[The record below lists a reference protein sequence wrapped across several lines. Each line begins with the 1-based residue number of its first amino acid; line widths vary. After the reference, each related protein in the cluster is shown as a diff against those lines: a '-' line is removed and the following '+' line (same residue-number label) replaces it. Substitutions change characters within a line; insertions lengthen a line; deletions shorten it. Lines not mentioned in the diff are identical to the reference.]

1 MMIKLSHFINH
12 FLTNENG
19 LNDHEQDYNILYIP
33 DKQELEIRINTFVNP
48 YTQDVST
55 VYQERLERFKAFEY
69 VAAIS
74 ADTPSKL
81 GFMKIVMSIPIKKAT
96 DDVLTQIKDTI
107 HSIYNEWKPNESL
120 VCFKAMYN
128 GAISYFED
136 EWWYPTRAVIMNNGE
151 YKRYDFSDETK
162 FDEKMWELVQGEYDQ
177 LEFSDSFS
185 LISPNEFQNIW
196 QTTEFDY
203 NPKPF

>member
-1 MMIKLSHFINH
+1 MKSLLFNLAKVICNTLHFTVEKAERKSFSPEILRLSRIFGCPPANDTELRNEDFGFYVKLSRV
-12 FLTNENG
+12 T
-19 LNDHEQDYNILYIP
+19 
-33 DKQELEIRINTFVNP
+33 QELTVNVNTFVNP

-107 HSIYNEWKPNESL
+107 HSIYNEWKPKESRGR
-120 VCFKAMYN
+120 FY
-128 GAISYFED
+128 
-136 EWWYPTRAVIMNNGE
+136 
-151 YKRYDFSDETK
+151 
-162 FDEKMWELVQGEYDQ
+162 
-177 LEFSDSFS
+177 
-185 LISPNEFQNIW
+185 
-196 QTTEFDY
+196 
-203 NPKPF
+203 